1 VPDGAFSGGLRQDKD
16 RALNS
21 AVASSVE
28 SVLRDD
34 LARADRALGGVAPV
48 LGHVLAGSG
57 NALVSDAVVA
67 RIRGMLNDLARQF
80 AARLAAADSDRH
92 AMDASLPE
100 TLAQQLGGDAPMLVA
115 LHASAM
121 EGLITEKLDQR
132 AAIDPVLSPL
142 MQELVASQDAFT
154 SETAMQ
160 ALAGQSR
167 FMQAQRRMQQPVLE
181 LSPEALERALR
192 IWARA
197 IPAED
202 EPVVTRAMRD
212 LKAEYDEAQT
222 RGGLIARLLNAMRG
236 GAVAALELEHAG
248 FALFT
253 SALAQHTGQSRERA
267 ILACHDDQSSRLA
280 VSLRAA
286 GLASDAIER
295 QFMALDLSVRPPAA
309 LEALS
314 PAMAR
319 AMLHGGDVKPSR
331 DGAR

>member
-1 VPDGAFSGGLRQDKD
+1 M
-16 RALNS
+16 NS
-21 AVASSVE
+21 AFASSVE
-28 SVLRDD
+28 TVLRDE

-48 LGHVLAGSG
+48 LGHVLASSG

-67 RIRGMLNDLARQF
+67 RIRGMVNELARQF
-80 AARLAAADSDRH
+80 LRRLASLDADHPGTDMH
-92 AMDASLPE
+92 LLDALVKQLTGDASI
-100 TLAQQLGGDAPMLVA
+100 LAV

-121 EGLITEKLDQR
+121 EGLITERLDQR
-132 AAIDPVLSPL
+132 ASIDPVLSPL
-142 MQELVASQDAFT
+142 VQELVASRDAAT

-167 FMQAQRRMQQPVLE
+167 FMQAQRRMQQSVLE
-181 LSPEALERALR
+181 LAPEILERALR

-197 IPAED
+197 IPAEN
-202 EPVVTRAMRD
+202 EPQVTKAMRD

-222 RGGLIARLLNAMRG
+222 RCGLIARLLSAMRG
-236 GAVAALELEHAG
+236 GVLAALELEHAG

-253 SALAQHTGQSRERA
+253 SALAQKTGQSRERI

-280 VSLRAA
+280 VGLRAA
-286 GLASDAIER
+286 GLAPDAIDR
-295 QFMALDLSVRPPAA
+295 QFLALDLSVRPPEG

-314 PAMAR
+314 PAMAK
-319 AMLHGGDVKPSR
+319 AMLQGGDPDPDW